1 MRVLIVGAS
10 RGLGRALFDGLT
22 LDGHE
27 VIGVSRSVPA
37 DLEGEQTGRWIA
49 ADFAD
54 PVAAAEAV
62 ASETP
67 GILDV
72 VIYNLGIWEPTAFSD
87 SYTYTDEE
95 DATTLGLVATNISS
109 PLLLLRRLVPKL
121 LASTSPRLILT
132 GSTSGLPRSG
142 RPELAFGASKFAL
155 TGIADALRENYREQ
169 RLAVTTLQLG
179 YLNTEDPL
187 DVPRDSAAERG
198 GGELIPL
205 HDVVEVVRT
214 TIGLS
219 SSAYLREIVM
229 PAILD
234 ERF

>member
-10 RGLGRALFDGLT
+10 RGLGRALFDALT
-22 LDGHE
+22 QDGHE
-27 VIGVSRSVPA
+27 VVGVSRSVPD
-37 DLEGEQTGRWIA
+37 DLAGSSPSRWIT
-49 ADFAD
+49 ADFGD
-54 PVAAAEAV
+54 PVTAAEVV
-62 ASETP
+62 AEQTP
-67 GILDV
+67 GILDL
-72 VIYNLGIWEPTAFSD
+72 VIYNLGIWEPSAFTD

-121 LASTSPRLILT
+121 LASPTPRLLLT

-155 TGIADALRENYREQ
+155 TGIADALRENYRRQ

-179 YLNTEDPL
+179 NLNTEDTL
-187 DVPRDSAAERG
+187 DVPRDAAAERG

-205 HDVVEVVRT
+205 HDVVTVVRT
-214 TIGLS
+214 AIGLS
-219 SSAYLREIVM
+219 SASYLREIVM

>member
-37 DLEGEQTGRWIA
+37 DLESGHADRWIT

-62 ASETP
+62 SSETP

-87 SYTYTDEE
+87 SYTYTEEE

-121 LASTSPRLILT
+121 LASPSPRIILT

-179 YLNTEDPL
+179 YLNTGDQL
-187 DVPRDSAAERG
+187 DVPRELAAERG

-205 HDVVEVVRT
+205 HDVVDVVRT

-219 SSAYLREIVM
+219 PSAYLREIVM

>member
-1 MRVLIVGAS
+1 MV
-10 RGLGRALFDGLT
+10 
-22 LDGHE
+22 
-27 VIGVSRSVPA
+27 GVSRSVPE
-37 DLEGEQTGRWIA
+37 DLVESPNAPWIV
-49 ADFAD
+49 ADFSD
-54 PVAAAEAV
+54 PVTAAETV
-62 ASETP
+62 AEHAP
-67 GILDV
+67 GVLDA

-95 DATTLGLVATNISS
+95 DATTLSVVATNIAS
-109 PLLLLRRLVPKL
+109 PLLLLRRLVPQL
-121 LASTSPRLILT
+121 LASSSPRVILT

-155 TGIADALRENYREQ
+155 TGIADALRENYRDQ

-179 YLNTEDPL
+179 YLNTEDSL
-187 DVPRDSAAERG
+187 DEDRDAAAERG

-205 HDVVEVVRT
+205 HDVVDVVRT
-214 TIGLS
+214 TLS
-219 SSAYLREIVM
+219 LSRAAYIREIVM